1 MDEIQYRD
9 TYHSVNERRCHF
21 EKTVNARVCACRHMQ
36 RFNLAD
42 REGVGCAHPEAHQNC
57 ADWLR
62 VLRQAS
68 CFALSQPNPVD
79 ILPHRLEAKVQ
90 AGGLLG
96 LSELIDGAVRVED
109 IASLLDR
116 SLERYGDVSDI
127 PLQDIVTAVTEY
139 EPRRRKIPSP
149 KSALLKAQ
157 KAVQEKTSG
166 VASLADELI
175 AERRAEAQRE
185 ADE

>member
-1 MDEIQYRD
+1 MDEVQYRD

-21 EKTVNARVCACRHMQ
+21 EKTINARVCTCCHMR

-42 REGVGCAHPEAHQNC
+42 REGVGCTHPEAHQSC

-62 VLRQAS
+62 ALRQAS

-96 LSELIDGAVRVED
+96 LAKLVDNAAHVDD
-109 IASLLDR
+109 ISGLLDR
-116 SLERYGDVSDI
+116 SLERYGNVSDI
-127 PLQDIVTAVTEY
+127 PMQDIVTAVAEY
-139 EPRRRKIPSP
+139 EPRQRK
-149 KSALLKAQ
+149 KR
-157 KAVQEKTSG
+157 QEPDS
-166 VASLADELI
+166 E
-175 AERRAEAQRE
+175 
-185 ADE
+185 

>member
-1 MDEIQYRD
+1 MDEVQYRN
-9 TYHSVNERRCHF
+9 TYHSVNERQCHF
-21 EKTVNARVCACRHMQ
+21 EKAINARACACRHMR

-42 REGVGCAHPEAHQNC
+42 REGVGCTRPEAHQNC

-62 VLRQAS
+62 ALRRAS

-79 ILPHRLEAKVQ
+79 ALPHRLEAKVQ
-90 AGGLLG
+90 TGGLLG
-96 LSELIDGAVRVED
+96 LSELIDGAARVED
-109 IASLLDR
+109 IAGLLDR
-116 SLERYGDVSDI
+116 SLDIYGNVSGI
-127 PLQDIVTAVTEY
+127 PMQDIVTAVTEY

-157 KAVQEKTSG
+157 KAVREKTSG

>member
-1 MDEIQYRD
+1 MDEVQYRN

-21 EKTVNARVCACRHMQ
+21 EKAINARACACRHMR

-42 REGVGCAHPEAHQNC
+42 REGVGCTRPEAHQNC

-62 VLRQAS
+62 ALHRAS
-68 CFALSQPNPVD
+68 CSALSQPNPVD
-79 ILPHRLEAKVQ
+79 ALPHRLEAKVQ
-90 AGGLLG
+90 TGGLLG
-96 LSELIDGAVRVED
+96 LSELIDGAARVED
-109 IASLLDR
+109 IAGLLDR
-116 SLERYGDVSDI
+116 SLDIYGNVSGI
-127 PLQDIVTAVTEY
+127 PMQDIVTAVTEY

-149 KSALLKAQ
+149 KSVPLKAQ
-157 KAVQEKTSG
+157 KAVREKTSG